1 MKNLF
6 EKPYIDV
13 VKFSVLD
20 VLTASPTETEDGVAF
35 DNNTQEG
42 GELTF

>member
-13 VKFSVLD
+13 IKFSVLD
-20 VLTASPTETEDGVAF
+20 VLTNSPTGSENETTD
-35 DNNTQEG
+35 DNESGYEG
-42 GELTF
+42 TLE

>member
-13 VKFSVLD
+13 IKFSVLD
-20 VLTASPTETEDGVAF
+20 VLTTSSVGEEGVTDDNDSGNSEDW
-35 DNNTQEG
+35 
-42 GELTF
+42 